1 MRVIQ
6 TKNDTIRLIFNP
18 KTDGLCLSDF
28 LIVRDGKDN
37 FLAQIIE
44 IYDDK
49 FNQEENVAGIKLVY
63 RILPDFQVVPY
74 DNFTPSRECEIAKI
88 KPEEIEKCLNIDKT
102 TVPFGISTKNNKI
115 VEVNLDFFNNN
126 PVVFADKLDE
136 VNCAFE
142 NITQKLKSHKTV
154 VVIDYTG
161 NLNIKNAK
169 RIKALSDF
177 KLPLDSFSL
186 DYIQEKALREVSP
199 EATSELED
207 MFVELKKFSD
217 STEDKYI
224 PFPRFI
230 KVIEQQYKATPVPE
244 LHLLLTRLKRYS
256 NDGLFSR
263 SKKEFQAISKAVQKE
278 NVVIIDFSNLKLE
291 WHREFL
297 EFTVRQI
304 KDFDAYLLLRLNENN
319 SNPEFIN
326 NLYLQNPKLNIISS
340 ISYGFAKMPQVMEF
354 TRNYILYKT
363 LNPRR
368 DFGFANYQI
377 AALNSSSFLIFG
389 KDTMDFMFTLKNY
402 IFDEEDINK
411 IEDKKI
417 YIDLNLELEEMTS
430 VELAEGNFDLKNVHI
445 QNDRK
450 RLGDAVAINEIL
462 PGYGESKEETQDT
475 REETESAEE
484 LQDVPLVE
492 DEIKDENPVENEPEI
507 SEEETE
513 IEEVSAETETIE
525 QAAEVTQDE
534 TAEIIEEHSE
544 VKKEELSVVADD
556 AKVAELIEASLKND
570 EEYIKEISVKN
581 NEENEI
587 PLNEDELDY
596 FVNPETAD
604 TPAQNSDNTEE
615 VQNDEVITSE
625 MISDAVNNEN
635 LEKELEKGLEIE
647 ADNALKKN
655 SKDTDEAVKQ
665 EDKAEETAIKQ
676 DVKEQQPVNPVASE
690 PEMIKEVPVKEEPEK
705 ETLESLKEEAH
716 SVLEQESVQK
726 ALAAAD
732 KEETAIVPAGDTDDK
747 TSVVPADT
755 ETKLPVSADNTA
767 NIKAENLPETQE
779 ENIPAKPQTAAPKKV
794 NPDEAIIIV
803 KEKPNLLIDDFS
815 ENTDETSKESA
826 LQDEEDTV
834 SLKELAQKSIEAR
847 FDEVIQETKKPAA
860 QKKNKLQIN
869 ENVSIDIDV
878 LKNKEESTQS
888 SLPIFKNNEADEDI
902 PEYDFAEGMK
912 VSHEKYG
919 TGNILKVVKYSNR
932 CLLQIEFEESGK
944 RLLDPKI
951 AKIKPVQ

>member
-88 KPEEIEKCLNIDKT
+88 KPEEIEKCLNIDKI
-102 TVPFGISTKNNKI
+102 TVPFGISAKNNKI

-142 NITQKLKSHKTV
+142 NIAQKLKSHRTV

-169 RIKALSDF
+169 RIKAREDF

-186 DYIQEKALREVSP
+186 DCIQEKALREVSP

-278 NVVIIDFSNLKLE
+278 NIVIIDFSNLKLE

-411 IEDKKI
+411 VEDKKI

-475 REETESAEE
+475 REEAESAEE

-513 IEEVSAETETIE
+513 IEEVSTETETIE
-525 QAAEVTQDE
+525 QIAEVTQDE
-534 TAEIIEEHSE
+534 TAEIIKEHSE

-647 ADNALKKN
+647 ADNALKKK

-716 SVLEQESVQK
+716 SVLEDRK
-726 ALAAAD
+726 
-732 KEETAIVPAGDTDDK
+732 
-747 TSVVPADT
+747 SVV
-755 ETKLPVSADNTA
+755 
-767 NIKAENLPETQE
+767 
-779 ENIPAKPQTAAPKKV
+779 
-794 NPDEAIIIV
+794 
-803 KEKPNLLIDDFS
+803 
-815 ENTDETSKESA
+815 
-826 LQDEEDTV
+826 
-834 SLKELAQKSIEAR
+834 
-847 FDEVIQETKKPAA
+847 
-860 QKKNKLQIN
+860 
-869 ENVSIDIDV
+869 
-878 LKNKEESTQS
+878 
-888 SLPIFKNNEADEDI
+888 
-902 PEYDFAEGMK
+902 
-912 VSHEKYG
+912 
-919 TGNILKVVKYSNR
+919 
-932 CLLQIEFEESGK
+932 
-944 RLLDPKI
+944 
-951 AKIKPVQ
+951 